1 MVRSAKP
8 GQVSLHDREWLVVS
22 SQVYLK
28 PGLGA
33 ACAGQTR
40 VAAWLVALSR
50 VVTLSSDGNLGP
62 DNPTG
67 SDMKRGENA
76 VMSDR
81 DGWGWWLLSLS
92 QHQ

>member
-1 MVRSAKP
+1 MVGSAKP
-8 GQVSLHDREWLVVS
+8 G
-22 SQVYLK
+22 QVYLK

-92 QHQ
+92 QHH